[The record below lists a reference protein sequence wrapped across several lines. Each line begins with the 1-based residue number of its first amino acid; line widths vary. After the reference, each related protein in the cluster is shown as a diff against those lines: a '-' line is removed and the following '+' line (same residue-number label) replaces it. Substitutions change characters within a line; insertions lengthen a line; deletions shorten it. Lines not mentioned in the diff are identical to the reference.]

1 MKVKRKLYFV
11 IQFLV
16 LVLIFS
22 FALACNGESK
32 SSSTTEKT
40 EEEVPQLRYPD
51 KDTYIEEVVITLEF
65 VRGTLKIVSEAS
77 RDHLADGGITRQE
90 FREVAVSGRDNL
102 ERARV
107 DMNGVVP
114 PSEVIIAK
122 TTFEDMHD
130 ELMSGIE
137 WYIKAFDEMIKYGD
151 DGYISHINKA
161 TDYIENYGDPYINCV
176 TIELGIAQKNQ

>member
-1 MKVKRKLYFV
+1 MGTNKKIKFV
-11 IQFLV
+11 ISILA
-16 LVLIFS
+16 LILIFS

-32 SSSTTEKT
+32 VSSTTEKT
-40 EEEVPQLRYPD
+40 EEEASQLRYPD
-51 KDTYIEEVVITLEF
+51 KDTYIKEVVITLEF
-65 VRGTLKIVSEAS
+65 VRGTLKIASEAS
-77 RDHLADGGITRQE
+77 RDLADGGITRQE
-90 FREVAVSGRDNL
+90 FREMAVSGRDNL

-107 DMNGVVP
+107 DMSGVVP

-176 TIELGIAQKNQ
+176 IFELGIAQKNQ